1 MRCHGLFP
9 FLHSHGNSHHEMQK
23 ATVPSSRSNNNHRA
37 QEIDTAIAAR
47 LFRLRGVKRFQ
58 AQYQS
63 ASIVKAG
70 FSSEMGERQT
80 PPPHSLKPGPHIC
93 SITVGGNREMGELSE
108 IYSHSSLFG
117 LDKDQLVNYMLD

>member
-80 PPPHSLKPGPHIC
+80 PPPPTVLSLVLTSVPSQWGVIERW
-93 SITVGGNREMGELSE
+93 G
-108 IYSHSSLFG
+108 SLVKYTPTAVYLG
-117 LDKDQLVNYMLD
+117 LIRINW